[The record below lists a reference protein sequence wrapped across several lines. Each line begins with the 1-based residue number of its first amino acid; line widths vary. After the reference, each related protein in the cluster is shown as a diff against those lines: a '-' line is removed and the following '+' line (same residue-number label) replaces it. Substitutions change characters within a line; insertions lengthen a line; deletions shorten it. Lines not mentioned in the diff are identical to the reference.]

1 MPTEFPIIPALPWLL
16 GALTIA
22 LFPGKWRPTL
32 FLLFPL
38 LSLYLVWSIPVG
50 STSKLLF
57 LGYELVLCEMSTL
70 TRLFGT
76 IFSTIGFIGGVYSW
90 HRNDMG
96 QQIAAL
102 LYAGGALGLTFAGDY
117 FTLFVF
123 WELMAVASTWFVWAR
138 GQKDSHAAGIRYLM
152 VHLFG
157 GGLLMTG
164 IILHVSDAGTLLLQ
178 TLPDNH
184 SSAAWLILAGVALN
198 TAIPPLHAWL
208 ADAYPRAT
216 VGGAVFMS
224 ALTTK
229 SAVLVLIKLFAG
241 WEILV
246 FGGVIMAL
254 YGVVYAVL
262 ANDIR
267 AILAYHII
275 SQVGYMVAAVGMG
288 TEMAING
295 ACAHAFSHILYKA
308 LLFMGAGV
316 VLETTGRSKL
326 TELGG
331 LSKAMPIV
339 LWLYM
344 IGAFSISGFP
354 LFNGFIS
361 KSMVVAAAGEA
372 HLEGVMLLLLL
383 ASVGTFLHTGLKLPY
398 FTWWNASKEPIKP
411 TQTPINMM
419 IAMGIA
425 AGFCTL
431 FGIAPGLLYQHLPYP
446 VDYHPYTLYHLTE
459 TVQILLFTFVAFWL
473 MRGKLAGE
481 PYLPVDTDWLYR
493 KPGKWIANQVVVV
506 INRGFSLCDSC
517 IKSLIHETVTHLN
530 TPGSMIQQLAKKE
543 RHPLHIELLLI
554 IASLVTI
561 AAAILGYSLSS
572 L

>member
-1 MPTEFPIIPALPWLL
+1 
-16 GALTIA
+16 
-22 LFPGKWRPTL
+22 
-32 FLLFPL
+32 
-38 LSLYLVWSIPVG
+38 
-50 STSKLLF
+50 
-57 LGYELVLCEMSTL
+57 
-70 TRLFGT
+70 
-76 IFSTIGFIGGVYSW
+76 
-90 HRNDMG
+90 
-96 QQIAAL
+96 
-102 LYAGGALGLTFAGDY
+102 
-117 FTLFVF
+117 
-123 WELMAVASTWFVWAR
+123 
-138 GQKDSHAAGIRYLM
+138 
-152 VHLFG
+152 
-157 GGLLMTG
+157 
-164 IILHVSDAGTLLLQ
+164 
-178 TLPDNH
+178 
-184 SSAAWLILAGVALN
+184 
-198 TAIPPLHAWL
+198 
-208 ADAYPRAT
+208 
-216 VGGAVFMS
+216 MS

-241 WEILV
+241 WEVLV
-246 FGGVIMAL
+246 YAGVIMAL

-267 AILAYHII
+267 GILAYHII

-372 HLEGVMLLLLL
+372 HLDWVLLLLLL

-398 FTWWNASKEPIKP
+398 FTWWNTSKEPITP
-411 TQTPINMM
+411 TRTPVNMM
-419 IAMGIA
+419 IAMGMA

-431 FGIAPGLLYQHLPYP
+431 FGVAPGLLYQYLPYP
-446 VDYHPYTLYHLTE
+446 VDYHPYSLYHLTE
-459 TVQILLFTFVAFWL
+459 TVQILIFTFLAFWW

-481 PYLPVDTDWLYR
+481 PYLPVDTDWIYR
-493 KPGKWIANQVVVV
+493 KPGKWIAIRLMEGV
-506 INRGFSLCDSC
+506 NRLFSYSESR
-517 IKSLIHETVTHLN
+517 IAWGIHKVVTHVN
-530 TPGSMIQQLAKKE
+530 TPESMIQQLAKKE
-543 RHPLHIELLLI
+543 RHPLHTELLLI

-561 AAAILGYSLSS
+561 AAAILGYSWTS